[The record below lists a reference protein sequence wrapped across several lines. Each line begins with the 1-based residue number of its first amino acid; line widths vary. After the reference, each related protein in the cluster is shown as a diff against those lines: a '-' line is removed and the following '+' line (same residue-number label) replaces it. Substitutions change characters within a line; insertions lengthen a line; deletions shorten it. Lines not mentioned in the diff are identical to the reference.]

1 MYRMKKYNAKK
12 GDFEIIDT
20 ISQNLDIY
28 AVTNKFTNLLD
39 S

>member
-1 MYRMKKYNAKK
+1 MYRMNKYNAKK
-12 GDFEIIDT
+12 GDFETIYT

-39 S
+39 L